1 MAQPGPG
8 RRAPCVSPTPAFSL
22 AILTL
27 GVVRPAWG
35 GNGNARRQR
44 NNLDLRGNMGDV
56 GDGLTEP
63 DAATGSNHGQGS
75 NGRRIND
82 DDYQDVNIT
91 NIDPDSPSATGMW
104 EEGVD

>member
-1 MAQPGPG
+1 M
-8 RRAPCVSPTPAFSL
+8 
-22 AILTL
+22 
-27 GVVRPAWG
+27 RPAWG

-104 EEGVD
+104 AEGVDYQKLPARLSPVSEARETRAALPAANHS

>member
-1 MAQPGPG
+1 MRQPHSGVLPCNPDPG
-8 RRAPCVSPTPAFSL
+8 RSAS
-22 AILTL
+22 
-27 GVVRPAWG
+27 GVG
-35 GNGNARRQR
+35 RQR
-44 NNLDLRGNMGDV
+44 ECPASAEHLDLRGNMGDV

-63 DAATGSNHGQGS
+63 DADTGSNHGQGS

-91 NIDPDSPSATGMW
+91 NIDPDSPSAIGMW